1 VKAAMVQRQKMDSK
15 LWYTNLVRYI
25 RDKFC
30 QERYN
35 HVGRGR
41 GVELPMSD
49 SYIKPVGQVDFLG

>member
-1 VKAAMVQRQKMDSK
+1 MDSK